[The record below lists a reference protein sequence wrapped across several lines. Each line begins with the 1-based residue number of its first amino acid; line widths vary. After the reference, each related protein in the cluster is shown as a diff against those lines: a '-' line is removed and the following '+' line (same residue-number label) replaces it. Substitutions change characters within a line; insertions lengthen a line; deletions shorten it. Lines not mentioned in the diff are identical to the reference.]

1 MTDFTKKSSLKTTT
15 TQTSS
20 ESQYAVIMETN
31 AEECESW
38 YYFVKYNGNEKK
50 LHHLK
55 DQIDQIEMYLVDDLS
70 TFDIELEHLVSEQTA
85 KQMTKLEINSVSFHR
100 KFDGVL
106 KTVNLGLKRK
116 DSNEKRIER
125 INDILG
131 MGGIDD
137 FIDME
142 DIDPEDRISDEGE
155 SEHSDDED
163 LIPMPMG
170 SPERGKSDWKKGK
183 KEKKKGGRGE
193 KRINERQGETKESKS
208 DPVDDSDEEV

>member
-1 MTDFTKKSSLKTTT
+1 MTDFIKKLSLKTTT
-15 TQTSS
+15 NQASS
-20 ESQYAVIMETN
+20 YQYGVIMETN

-137 FIDME
+137 FIDEE
-142 DIDPEDRISDEGE
+142 DIDQEDRISGEDE

-170 SPERGKSDWKKGK
+170 SPSRGKSNGNKGK
-183 KEKKKGGRGE
+183 GVRGKGD
-193 KRINERQGETKESKS
+193 KNKGETKESKS
-208 DPVDDSDEEV
+208 EHDDSGEES

>member
-1 MTDFTKKSSLKTTT
+1 MTDFINKSSVKIS

-20 ESQYAVIMETN
+20 HQYGVIMETN

-55 DQIDQIEMYLVDDLS
+55 DQIDQIEMYLIDDLS

-131 MGGIDD
+131 MGGIED
-137 FIDME
+137 FIDDE
-142 DIDPEDRISDEGE
+142 DIDQEDRISGEDE

-170 SPERGKSDWKKGK
+170 SPYRGKSNGKKGK
-183 KEKKKGGRGE
+183 DKRGKG
-193 KRINERQGETKESKS
+193 NENKGETKESKS
-208 DPVDDSDEEV
+208 EHDDSGDEV

>member
-38 YYFVKYNGNEKK
+38 YYFVKYNGNEKR

-170 SPERGKSDWKKGK
+170 SPERGSKSNGKKGKNGK
-183 KEKKKGGRGE
+183 KEKKK
-193 KRINERQGETKESKS
+193 KRVHEREGETKETKS
-208 DPVDDSDEEV
+208 DPVDDSEEEV

>member
-1 MTDFTKKSSLKTTT
+1 MTDFIKKSSLKTTT
-15 TQTSS
+15 TNTSS

-50 LHHLK
+50 LHHLSE
-55 DQIDQIEMYLVDDLS
+55 QIDQIEMYLVDDLS

-131 MGGIDD
+131 MGSIDN
-137 FIDME
+137 FIDEE
-142 DIDPEDRISDEGE
+142 DIDPEDRISDASE
-155 SEHSDDED
+155 SEHSEDED

-170 SPERGKSDWKKGK
+170 SPERCSKSGRKNG
-183 KEKKKGGRGE
+183 KKKGGREE
-193 KRINERQGETKESKS
+193 KRVNTRDGETKESKS
-208 DPVDDSDEEV
+208 DPAVDSEEEV

>member
-1 MTDFTKKSSLKTTT
+1 MTDFIKKSSLKTN

-20 ESQYAVIMETN
+20 ESQYVVIMETN

-38 YYFVKYNGNEKK
+38 YYFVKYNGNEKR

-55 DQIDQIEMYLVDDLS
+55 DQIDQIEMYLIDDLS
-70 TFDIELEHLVSEQTA
+70 TFDIELENLVSEETA
-85 KQMTKLEINSVSFHR
+85 KQMTKLETNSISFHR
-100 KFDGVL
+100 KFDGIL

-131 MGGIDD
+131 MGSIDD
-137 FIDME
+137 FIDEE
-142 DIDPEDRISDEGE
+142 DIDPEDRVSDEGE

-170 SPERGKSDWKKGK
+170 SPARGKPDGKKG
-183 KEKKKGGRGE
+183 EKKRVTENEGE
-193 KRINERQGETKESKS
+193 RKESKS
-208 DPVDDSDEEV
+208 DPVNDSEEEV

>member
-1 MTDFTKKSSLKTTT
+1 
-15 TQTSS
+15 
-20 ESQYAVIMETN
+20 METN

-50 LHHLK
+50 LHHLGE
-55 DQIDQIEMYLVDDLS
+55 QIDQIEMYLIDDLS

-131 MGGIDD
+131 MGSIDE
-137 FIDME
+137 FIDEE
-142 DIDPEDRISDEGE
+142 DIDKEDRISDASE

-170 SPERGKSDWKKGK
+170 SPERGNKSSGK
-183 KEKKKGGRGE
+183 KRGNGKKKRGHQSE
-193 KRINERQGETKESKS
+193 GKTKESKS
-208 DPVDDSDEEV
+208 GDSGEESDDEK